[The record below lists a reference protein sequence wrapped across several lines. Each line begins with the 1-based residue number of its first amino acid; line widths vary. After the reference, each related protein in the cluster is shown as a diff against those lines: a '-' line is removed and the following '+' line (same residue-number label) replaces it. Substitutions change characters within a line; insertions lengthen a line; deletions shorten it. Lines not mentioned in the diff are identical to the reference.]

1 MLQKETDGTSKSLPT
16 TIPIGTNKSESGA
29 IKNEGR
35 ETESETK
42 DQNSEKGSVEIKD
55 EDIDKVCILI
65 SRIFK
70 ISFFNFNFDFMIFLF
85 WLNRVKELEKTTKK
99 KVSGKGNGKIMIKTH
114 QGIIILDPETYFRYF
129 K

>member
-1 MLQKETDGTSKSLPT
+1 MSFSVKSFHIEQDVLQKETDGTSKSLPT

-65 SRIFK
+65 SRIF
-70 ISFFNFNFDFMIFLF
+70 
-85 WLNRVKELEKTTKK
+85 
-99 KVSGKGNGKIMIKTH
+99 
-114 QGIIILDPETYFRYF
+114 
-129 K
+129 

>member
-1 MLQKETDGTSKSLPT
+1 MSFSVKSFHIEQDVLQKETDGPSKSLPT
-16 TIPIGTNKSESGA
+16 TIPIGTNKSESGP

-65 SRIFK
+65 SRIF
-70 ISFFNFNFDFMIFLF
+70 
-85 WLNRVKELEKTTKK
+85 
-99 KVSGKGNGKIMIKTH
+99 
-114 QGIIILDPETYFRYF
+114 
-129 K
+129 